1 MSKIIHKSKNQLD
14 YFLNLSVIIL
24 LILVI
29 TFSRINMAYGANN
42 NWIEVSKNNEVIQY
56 IDTDSVN
63 NKNRG
68 VIEITTKYLKIDPNS
83 SKEIEE
89 NTYIMSI
96 NCLSNKYKDI
106 SINGKKN
113 LSIKWE
119 AANGDKL
126 INDEFHIAAKMFKLT
141 D

>member
-1 MSKIIHKSKNQLD
+1 
-14 YFLNLSVIIL
+14 
-24 LILVI
+24 
-29 TFSRINMAYGANN
+29 MAYGANN
-42 NWIEVSKNNEVIQY
+42 NWIKVSKNHEGIQY
-56 IDTDSVN
+56 IDKDSVN

-68 VIEITTKYLKIDPNS
+68 VIKITTKYLKVDPKS